1 MYTMH
6 IVCKNVKNIRIQIP
20 GTIFAK
26 RNNTLPKFH
35 FSGYACENLNL
46 HTHLYSSY
54 IIGFGA

>member
-1 MYTMH
+1 MH

-20 GTIFAK
+20 GTIFAR
-26 RNNTLPKFH
+26 RNNSLPKFH
-35 FSGYACENLNL
+35 FSGYACENLNP

>member
-1 MYTMH
+1 MYTTH

-20 GTIFAK
+20 DTIFAR
-26 RNNTLPKFH
+26 RNNSLPKLH

-54 IIGFGA
+54 IIGFVA